1 MHEHVSAG
9 MPERRFPALRGTKYN
24 MGTVITVAMTKG
36 GVGKT
41 TTAVNV
47 AAAFA
52 MHGHAVCLIDL
63 DQQGNATYA
72 VTGQAKYSFNDV
84 GLFDLIMTYGMQN
97 QRIRNY
103 IHETRIPNLRVL
115 PATGMTNQIPPLLN
129 ILKARHT
136 DVKEYHILNECIAPL
151 KEIFDV
157 IVIDTPPAK
166 DPLTISGIYAADRVL
181 LPITADK
188 FSLDAL
194 METCSLIQSI
204 NKEDKKDVDVL
215 GVLLTKIERNSA
227 TALIRKKLHSQEFAS
242 LMLQTEIRKG
252 TAVTDSTLL
261 GGPVLLTEP
270 RSNPSKDYL
279 ALYEEI
285 LPEVLGHGNVQY
297 NEKEGD
303 ARE

>member
-1 MHEHVSAG
+1 M
-9 MPERRFPALRGTKYN
+9 FPALRERSN
-24 MGTVITVAMTKG
+24 HMGTVITVAMTKG

-41 TTAVNV
+41 TTAVNI

-52 MHGHAVCLIDL
+52 MHGHSVCLIDL

-72 VTGQAKYSFNDV
+72 VTGQAKYNFNDV
-84 GLFDLIMTYGMQN
+84 GLFDLFMTYGMVN
-97 QRIRNY
+97 QRVSSY

-115 PATGMTNQIPPLLN
+115 PATGMTNQIPPLLS
-129 ILKARHT
+129 ILNARHAEI
-136 DVKEYHILNECIAPL
+136 KEYQVLNACLEPL
-151 KEIFDV
+151 REMFEI
-157 IVIDTPPAK
+157 IIIDTPPAK

-181 LPITADK
+181 MPVTADK

-204 NKEDKKDVDVL
+204 NREDKKDIDVL

-227 TALIRKKLHSQEFAS
+227 TALIRKKLHTQEFAP

-252 TAVTDSTLL
+252 AAVTDSTLL
-261 GGPVLLTEP
+261 GGPVLLTDP

-285 LPEVLGHGNVQY
+285 AKELFGHD
-297 NEKEGD
+297 NEQ
-303 ARE
+303 